1 MALQHLLLVC
11 HGVASYTGAQ
21 AQVAGFSSQFTSTR
35 ICRFVPN
42 GGFDMCKLAV
52 QAESPMEFYDIWV
65 ARDSDGNLFLKQTP
79 YVTDPY
85 SLDRIARGLP
95 FPVKCCWNG
104 LVILNSAP
112 FLRHNVRVRCALI
125 YLPLPQP
132 GILARHAA
140 AESCWVSA

>member
-1 MALQHLLLVC
+1 
-11 HGVASYTGAQ
+11 
-21 AQVAGFSSQFTSTR
+21 
-35 ICRFVPN
+35 
-42 GGFDMCKLAV
+42 
-52 QAESPMEFYDIWV
+52 MEFYDIWV

-112 FLRHNVRVRCALI
+112 FLRHNVRVRCARQFVCLS
-125 YLPLPQP
+125 
-132 GILARHAA
+132 R
-140 AESCWVSA
+140 ESTQTCCCRVLLTELQ